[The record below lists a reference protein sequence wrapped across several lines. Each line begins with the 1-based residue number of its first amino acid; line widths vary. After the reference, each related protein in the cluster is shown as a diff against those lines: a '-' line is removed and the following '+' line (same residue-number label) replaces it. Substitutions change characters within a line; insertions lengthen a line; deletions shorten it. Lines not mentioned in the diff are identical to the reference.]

1 MLLTGWEAVNN
12 FPGSNK
18 FEISK
23 INPLINDI
31 EESVFR
37 KCFSIALYNL
47 MVADVKYNHLSPYPD
62 WDKTVTYAINSYVFY
77 QGFLYQLLGAATSL
91 NQPPI
96 TNQAIWTLQAKFNN
110 ADYTNW
116 WERYLKKYLSFMV
129 MIPAVHYATVKAEPG
144 GLMKTID
151 TNTGLA
157 NVGVKD
163 LFDWKQ
169 QITIDADNILDNMR
183 LWMKDSGLTIFSGIL
198 TINECENDR
207 CGTNYTS
214 YFYMDR
220 KARPYHW

>member
-18 FEISK
+18 FEPSK
-23 INPLINDI
+23 ITPLIDDV

-37 KCFSIALYNL
+37 RCFSTALLAL

-62 WDKTVTYAINSYVFY
+62 WDRTVTYTINAYVFY

-96 TNQAIWTLQAKFNN
+96 TNQPLWTKQAKFNT
-110 ADYTNW
+110 ADYNTW
-116 WERYLKKYLSFMV
+116 WNKYLCKYLSCLV
-129 MIPAVHYATVKAEPG
+129 MIPAVHYATIKTEPG

-151 TNTGLA
+151 TNTGLS

-169 QITIDADNILDNMR
+169 QVTIDADNILENMR
-183 LWMKDSGLTIFSGIL
+183 IWMKDSGLTIFSGS
-198 TINECENDR
+198 TINDCTNEQCESNH
-207 CGTNYTS
+207 TS
-214 YFYMDR
+214 YFYNSR
-220 KARPYHW
+220 KTRAYRGW